1 MKNQFVTTTVW
12 TPICWSAMVRD
23 TSLKRNQWASQP
35 PKQKPLLSGRNLEHV
50 RLLKHVFFPFICHV
64 FQLAAV
70 NLQENDRN
78 IFNLLNPLNK
88 ISEGDPNPKR
98 YTFFGQLYS
107 DTIVGQ
113 PHPVRK
119 KNNPPNDSWP
129 AMPLAW
135 PKSAKSPDLK
145 DCEFDKIADGLWA
158 PWVVWSSEEWG
169 PPSRSLQME
178 VYTSPL

>member
-1 MKNQFVTTTVW
+1 M
-12 TPICWSAMVRD
+12 
-23 TSLKRNQWASQP
+23 
-35 PKQKPLLSGRNLEHV
+35 
-50 RLLKHVFFPFICHV
+50 

-78 IFNLLNPLNK
+78 IFNLLNPLDK

-119 KNNPPNDSWP
+119 KTTHQTTR
-129 AMPLAW
+129 
-135 PKSAKSPDLK
+135 DLQCLLL
-145 DCEFDKIADGLWA
+145 DQNQQ
-158 PWVVWSSEEWG
+158 
-169 PPSRSLQME
+169 SRP
-178 VYTSPL
+178 T